1 MQKVIRNLEERIRGF
16 DYDKLIDEKTE
27 LLQKSSRIDNQGGIL
42 DGRLQ
47 EVNKTIQTLESELR
61 RKEIRDAEK
70 NYKQKFVE
78 MKCTDVAADD
88 LNKYYKVLDTA
99 ISNSTQTRCAQS
111 TALSENFGVQ
121 PIGAMT
127 LTTLRSDR

>member
-1 MQKVIRNLEERIRGF
+1 MKV
-16 DYDKLIDEKTE
+16 LITKFP
-27 LLQKSSRIDNQGGIL
+27 LFKGGIL

-78 MKCTDVAADD
+78 MKV
-88 LNKYYKVLDTA
+88 
-99 ISNSTQTRCAQS
+99 
-111 TALSENFGVQ
+111 
-121 PIGAMT
+121 
-127 LTTLRSDR
+127 